1 VFYVVLECYPARRG
15 ASFGRFSTAYAAC
28 WITERFAADD
38 AAAIAYAREKIAAI
52 DWSVAEVFSVTEA
65 ADVEHEH
72 YRQAL
77 IDGFV
82 CHVGRVETRWLPGHE
97 GPSEHAAE
105 LLERAFHSIV
115 EHGAWTRRGSE
126 GEQAIADLGG
136 DEVAPLWCSEQ
147 SALAFADE
155 WPDCRLV
162 RASAPELKHEVLA
175 ELHARELQLVID
187 VGDNAMVT
195 CHPFALRDALLVG

>member
-97 GPSEHAAE
+97 GP
-105 LLERAFHSIV
+105 
-115 EHGAWTRRGSE
+115 
-126 GEQAIADLGG
+126 
-136 DEVAPLWCSEQ
+136 VAPLWCSEQ